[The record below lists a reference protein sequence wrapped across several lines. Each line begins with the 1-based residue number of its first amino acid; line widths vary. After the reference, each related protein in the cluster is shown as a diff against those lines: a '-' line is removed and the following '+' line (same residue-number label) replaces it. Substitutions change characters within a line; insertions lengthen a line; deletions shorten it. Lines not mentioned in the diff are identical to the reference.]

1 MTGSEDRHQ
10 VGHGFAAMRLSD
22 RLEKTPLS
30 GLNKLVQALSRL
42 TYFRRG
48 FYTRF
53 LATGVERHEHL
64 FGKYQFEM
72 DLRLGRL
79 QKIFYL
85 KPGSYEPE
93 TERFIRQ
100 HVKPG
105 MTVLDVGANTGYMTI
120 LLADAVGANGRV
132 HSFEPM
138 RANYELLRKNVQS
151 NGLNQAHL
159 HNFALSDRNGEATL
173 HIDPGNDGGNTIG
186 NVAGESW
193 DGHMAVTV
201 ATETL
206 DGFLERV
213 GIGKVDFIKIDVEG
227 AESLVFAGAR
237 KLLSRPDAPLIV
249 CEVGDPAQKLV
260 GITEL
265 DLRKTLY
272 GHGYASYWLDGRKFG
287 PEAAVK
293 GLQNIVFAKP

>member
-1 MTGSEDRHQ
+1 MS
-10 VGHGFAAMRLSD
+10 S
-22 RLEKTPLS
+22 
-30 GLNKLVQALSRL
+30 LNELVRALSRL

-53 LATGVERHEHL
+53 LGATVERHERL

-85 KPGSYEPE
+85 KPGSYEPQ

-100 HVKPG
+100 NVKPG
-105 MTVLDVGANTGYMTI
+105 MTVLDIGASTGYMTI
-120 LLADAVGANGRV
+120 LLADLVGTHGQV
-132 HSFEPM
+132 HSFEPTPV
-138 RANYELLRKNVQS
+138 NYELLRKNIDA
-151 NGLNQAHL
+151 NGLDQVHL
-159 HNFALSDRNGEATL
+159 HNFALSNHKGEAIL

-186 NVAGESW
+186 NVTGDAW
-193 DGHMAVTV
+193 TGHAAITV

-206 DGFLERV
+206 DDFIERA

-227 AESLVFAGAR
+227 AESLVIAGAGN
-237 KLLSRPDAPLIV
+237 LLSRPDAPLIV

-260 GITEL
+260 GMTEL

-272 GHGYASYWLDGRKFG
+272 GYAYASYWLDGRQFG
-287 PEAAVK
+287 PETAVK
-293 GLQNIVFAKP
+293 GLQNIAFAKPRSGARWALR

>member
-1 MTGSEDRHQ
+1 MTSR
-10 VGHGFAAMRLSD
+10 
-22 RLEKTPLS
+22 
-30 GLNKLVQALSRL
+30 NKLVRAVARL
-42 TYFRRG
+42 THFRRG

-53 LATGVERHEHL
+53 LVGGVETHERL
-64 FGKYQFEM
+64 FGKYRFEM

-85 KPGSYEPE
+85 KPGSYEPQ

-100 HVKPG
+100 NVKPG
-105 MTVLDVGANTGYMTI
+105 MTVLDIGANTGYMTI
-120 LLADAVGANGRV
+120 LLADMVGTRGQV
-132 HSFEPM
+132 HAFEPM
-138 RANYELLRKNVQS
+138 RALYELLRRNVRS
-151 NGLNQAHL
+151 NALNQVHL
-159 HNFALSDRNGEATL
+159 HDFALSDRRGEATL

-186 NVAGESW
+186 NVTGEGW
-193 DGHMAVTV
+193 NGHFAMNV

-206 DGFLERV
+206 DDFLEQA

-249 CEVGDPAQKLV
+249 CEVGDAAQRLV

-265 DLRKTLY
+265 DLRRILY
-272 GHGYASYWLDGRKFG
+272 GHGYASHWLDGREFG
-287 PEAAVK
+287 PETAVG
-293 GLQNIVFAKP
+293 GLQNITFAKPRSNAR

>member
-1 MTGSEDRHQ
+1 MP
-10 VGHGFAAMRLSD
+10 A
-22 RLEKTPLS
+22 
-30 GLNKLVQALSRL
+30 RL

-53 LATGVERHEHL
+53 LVTGVERHERL
-64 FGKYQFEM
+64 FGRYRFEM

-85 KPGSYEPE
+85 KPGSYEPQ

-100 HVKPG
+100 NVKPG
-105 MTVLDVGANTGYMTI
+105 MTVLDIGANTGYMTI
-120 LLADAVGANGRV
+120 LLADMVGAHGQV

-138 RANYELLRKNVQS
+138 PANYELLRKNVDS
-151 NGLNQAHL
+151 NGLNQVHL
-159 HNFALSDRNGEATL
+159 HKLALSDRKGEATL
-173 HIDPGNDGGNTIG
+173 HVDPGNDGGNTIG
-186 NVAGESW
+186 NVMGEGW
-193 DGHMAVTV
+193 DGHSAITV
-201 ATETL
+201 ATEAL
-206 DGFLERV
+206 DDFLGRA

-249 CEVGDPAQKLV
+249 CEVGDPAQHLV

-272 GHGYASYWLDGRKFG
+272 GHDYASYWLDGRKFG
-287 PEAAVK
+287 PETAVK
-293 GLQNIVFAKP
+293 GLQNIAFAKPRSGAGSRALSLKQDD

>member
-1 MTGSEDRHQ
+1 MGLNARQ
-10 VGHGFAAMRLSD
+10 GN
-22 RLEKTPLS
+22 PLS
-30 GLNKLVQALSRL
+30 ILNKLVRALARL

-53 LATGVERHEHL
+53 LVAGVERHERL
-64 FGKYQFEM
+64 FGKYRFEM

-85 KPGSYEPE
+85 KPGIYEPQ

-100 HVKPG
+100 NVKPG
-105 MTVLDVGANTGYMTI
+105 MIVLDIGANTGYMTI
-120 LLADAVGANGRV
+120 LLADLVGAHGQV

-138 RANYELLRKNVQS
+138 PASYELLRKNVDG
-151 NGLNQAHL
+151 NGLNQVHL
-159 HNFALSDRNGEATL
+159 HKLALSDRKGEATL
-173 HIDPGNDGGNTIG
+173 HVDPGNDGGNTIG
-186 NVAGESW
+186 NVSGEGW
-193 DGHMAVTV
+193 NGHTAITV
-201 ATETL
+201 ATEAL
-206 DGFLERV
+206 DDFLGRA

-249 CEVGDPAQKLV
+249 CEVGDPAQRLV

-272 GHGYASYWLDGRKFG
+272 GHDYASYWLDGRKFG
-287 PEAAVK
+287 PETAVK
-293 GLQNIVFAKP
+293 GLQNIAFAKPRSGAGSAP

>member
-1 MTGSEDRHQ
+1 
-10 VGHGFAAMRLSD
+10 LSN
-22 RLEKTPLS
+22 R
-30 GLNKLVQALSRL
+30 NKLVRTLSRL

-53 LATGVERHEHL
+53 LVTGVERHERL
-64 FGKYQFEM
+64 FGKYRFEM

-85 KPGSYEPE
+85 KPGSYEPQ

-100 HVKPG
+100 NVKPG
-105 MTVLDVGANTGYMTI
+105 MTVLDIGANTGYMTI
-120 LLADAVGANGRV
+120 LLADVVRAYGHV

-138 RANYELLRKNVQS
+138 PANYELLRKNVDA
-151 NGLNQAHL
+151 NGLNQVHL

-186 NVAGESW
+186 NVTGEGWS
-193 DGHMAVTV
+193 GHSVITV
-201 ATETL
+201 ATEAL
-206 DGFLERV
+206 DDFLGRA

-237 KLLSRPDAPLIV
+237 KLLSPPDAPLIV
-249 CEVGDPAQKLV
+249 CEVGDPAQRLV
-260 GITEL
+260 GTTEL
-265 DLRKTLY
+265 DLRKALY
-272 GHGYASYWLDGRKFG
+272 GYDYASYWLNGRKFG
-287 PEAAVK
+287 PETAVK
-293 GLQNIVFAKP
+293 GLQNIAFAKPRSMASEHQR

>member
-1 MTGSEDRHQ
+1 MSI
-10 VGHGFAAMRLSD
+10 
-22 RLEKTPLS
+22 
-30 GLNKLVQALSRL
+30 LNKLVRAVSRL
-42 TYFRRG
+42 THFRRG

-53 LATGVERHEHL
+53 LVTGVERHERL
-64 FGKYQFEM
+64 FGRYRFEM

-85 KPGSYEPE
+85 KPGSYEPQ

-100 HVKPG
+100 NVKPG
-105 MTVLDVGANTGYMTI
+105 MTVLDIGANTGYMTI
-120 LLADAVGANGRV
+120 LLADMVGAHGQV

-138 RANYELLRKNVQS
+138 PANYELLRKNVDS
-151 NGLNQAHL
+151 NGLNQVHL
-159 HNFALSDRNGEATL
+159 HKLALSDRKGEATL
-173 HIDPGNDGGNTIG
+173 HVDPGNDGGNTIG
-186 NVAGESW
+186 NVMGEGW
-193 DGHMAVTV
+193 DGHSAITV
-201 ATETL
+201 ATEAL
-206 DGFLERV
+206 DDFLGRA

-249 CEVGDPAQKLV
+249 CEVGDPAQHLV

-272 GHGYASYWLDGRKFG
+272 GHDYASYWLDGRKFG
-287 PEAAVK
+287 PETAVK
-293 GLQNIVFAKP
+293 GLQNIAFAKPRSGAGSAPCR

>member
-1 MTGSEDRHQ
+1 MNK
-10 VGHGFAAMRLSD
+10 FFRL
-22 RLEKTPLS
+22 
-30 GLNKLVQALSRL
+30 LSRI

-53 LATGVERHEHL
+53 LVPRVERHERL
-64 FGKYQFEM
+64 FGKYRFEM
-72 DLRLGRL
+72 DLSLGRL

-93 TERFIRQ
+93 TERFIR
-100 HVKPG
+100 HNVKPG
-105 MTVLDVGANTGYMTI
+105 MTVLDIGANTGYMTI
-120 LLADAVGANGRV
+120 LLADMVGVHGQV

-138 RANYELLRKNVQS
+138 PANNQLLRKNVYT
-151 NGLNQAHL
+151 NGLNQVHI
-159 HNFALSDRNGEATL
+159 HNFALSDRKGEATL

-186 NVAGESW
+186 NVTGEGW
-193 DGHMAVTV
+193 DGHSAITV

-206 DGFLERV
+206 DDFLGQT
-213 GIGKVDFIKIDVEG
+213 GIGKVDFFKIDIEG
-227 AESLVFAGAR
+227 AESLAFAGAR

-249 CEVGDPAQKLV
+249 CEVGDPAQQLV

-272 GHGYASYWLDGRKFG
+272 GHGYDSYWLDGRKFG
-287 PEAAVK
+287 PETAVK
-293 GLQNIVFAKP
+293 GLQNIVFAKPRSTA